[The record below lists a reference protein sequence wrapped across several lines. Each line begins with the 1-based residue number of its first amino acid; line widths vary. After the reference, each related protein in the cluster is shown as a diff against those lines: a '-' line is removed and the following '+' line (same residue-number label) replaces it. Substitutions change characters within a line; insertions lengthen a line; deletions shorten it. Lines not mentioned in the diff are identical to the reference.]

1 MKEFM
6 NNKEFK
12 DYVLRDLES
21 TSEIY
26 LNLKYQEFMN
36 KKNREAFVLRMV
48 TKKKVVVCERCHR
61 VGQVLPC

>member
-21 TSEIY
+21 TNEIY

-48 TKKKVVVCERCHR
+48 TKKKVVEIGRAHV
-61 VGQVLPC
+61 